1 MAAAERNMK
10 HFVRQLWWLATRW
23 YRIGLYSTLA
33 LGTAVF
39 KGVFGPGWGYGV
51 ITGILCCVLLLVV
64 EVITTLIFS
73 RHK

>member
-39 KGVFGPGWGYGV
+39 KGVFGPGWDYGGRSQ
-51 ITGILCCVLLLVV
+51 I
-64 EVITTLIFS
+64 
-73 RHK
+73 